1 MHAMQKM
8 QKLRKANIDDRVPAK
23 KASAF
28 VNEVMVIDGPAWAR
42 AYLIRVE
49 AGSFRED

>member
-1 MHAMQKM
+1 MQAIQKT
-8 QKLRKANIDDRVPAK
+8 QKLRKASIDDLVPAK

-49 AGSFRED
+49 AGSFSED